1 MVNSWLPRLSQHSAP
16 IKEGRS
22 HPSSPMF
29 KRKSRQKWTAYV
41 LLAAAAVWLIIT
53 QFSATA
59 SFPDVESL
67 RMFHGGGSLGEFI
80 LSNIAEMPA
89 GDKYSQQ
96 STLDASFENTDENN
110 DAKSALPDGLS
121 AALENVFSIIP
132 DEIYRQKLM
141 QPITL
146 TGSRKLRELG
156 LRSRAYKRFLE
167 AWEKLHLFTEDDDD
181 IYYVRDNLVPYMRAK
196 FSQEI
201 FPEALHRYESY
212 RHFLTQFSTLL
223 FPWTSPYFADHMS
236 LHASLHHGGRGIVV
250 LAGDN
255 HAQFLLTSIP
265 SLRKRGCELP
275 IEVFYLGDR
284 DLREDFRLELEALPG
299 VTTRDLSIMVN
310 DNGWRLNG
318 WAGKPFSILLSS
330 FREVILID
338 ADSLF
343 FVNPEELFDDEDYV
357 RTGALFFKDRL
368 ISPESKREW
377 LLQILPK
384 PISKQVLQSRLWT
397 GQSGHMQESGVVVV
411 DKWKHFV
418 TLLLVCRLN
427 GPDRDGKQA
436 GTAGMY
442 NMVYGLS
449 TLTHHCYFK
458 LTPVTIQVTRKRSGS
473 AGNSPAILPTPF
485 TPALPE

>member
-1 MVNSWLPRLSQHSAP
+1 V
-16 IKEGRS
+16 
-22 HPSSPMF
+22 
-29 KRKSRQKWTAYV
+29 
-41 LLAAAAVWLIIT
+41 LAAAAVWLIISN
-53 QFSATA
+53 FSVNST

-67 RMFHGGGSLGEFI
+67 QMFHSGRDLGGFI
-80 LSNIAEMPA
+80 LSNIAEIPV

-96 STLDASFENTDENN
+96 STLDASSENTNENN
-110 DAKSALPDGLS
+110 DAKSTVPDGLG
-121 AALENVFSIIP
+121 AALDHVFSIIP
-132 DEIYRQKLM
+132 DEIYRQKLL
-141 QPITL
+141 QPITG

-156 LRSRAYKRFLE
+156 LRSRAYKRFFE
-167 AWEKLHLFTEDDDD
+167 AWEKFHLFTEHEND

-196 FSQEI
+196 FSQET

-212 RHFLTQFSTLL
+212 RHFLTQFSALL

-236 LHASLHHGGRGIVV
+236 LRASLHHGGRGIVV

-255 HAQFLLTSIP
+255 HAHFLLTSIP
-265 SLRKRGCELP
+265 SLRKLGCELP
-275 IEVFYLGDR
+275 IEIFYLGER

-318 WAGKPFSILLSS
+318 WAGKPFSVLLSS
-330 FREVILID
+330 FQEVILMD

-343 FVNPEELFDDEDYV
+343 FVNPEVLFDDEDYV

-411 DKWKHFV
+411 DKWMHFV

-442 NMVYGLS
+442 DMVYGLS
-449 TLTHHCYFK
+449 SLTRLCPFK
-458 LTPVTIQVTRKRSGS
+458 LTQVTTQVTRKLSGS
-473 AGNSPAILPTPF
+473 AGNSPGIPPTPS